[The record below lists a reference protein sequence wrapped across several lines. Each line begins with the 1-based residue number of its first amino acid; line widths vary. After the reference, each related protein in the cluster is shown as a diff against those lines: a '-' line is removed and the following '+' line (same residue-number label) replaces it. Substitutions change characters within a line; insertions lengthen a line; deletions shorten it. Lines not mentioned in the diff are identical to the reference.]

1 MSFVNIVIHEFIT
14 AQKNE
19 VSESIIPPWPFEVMK
34 KVVLLEIRYCCENES
49 SSKHV
54 IKKSDKFTN
63 DTIDVQIK
71 KLPN

>member
-1 MSFVNIVIHEFIT
+1 
-14 AQKNE
+14 
-19 VSESIIPPWPFEVMK
+19 MK
-34 KVVLLEIRYCCENES
+34 KIVLLEIRYCCENES

>member
-34 KVVLLEIRYCCENES
+34 KIVLLEIRYRCENES